1 MLNMKKLVHL
11 FNSSLFVR
19 CLSVAL
25 AVLSTVGAYAKT
37 WTGEKIIENQPYYLY
52 HPVSKGFLHSDGKI
66 HTTPEG
72 VCTWIFSGTTSGT
85 IKSSDGKYIY
95 LEKGLIYEGAGSASI
110 NSKSTT
116 LKISNESNDTY
127 LFSISASFPF
137 GRSNTYYFAYADNTI
152 NPIKNSASEECKW
165 QLISEEQVQ
174 NHIEVSS
181 NTIDFGTLSIG
192 SPISQTFTV
201 SGCNPSEI
209 QIVKDGDN
217 DNYFSISPTSISS
230 PGYNTHTVTVTY
242 KNDTKGLHSC
252 TLTLQAAGSTPAY
265 KENIAVS
272 ATTTLLEPTFT
283 WNLPAAINAG
293 QAVENVVSFSES
305 YLSSSGLTLSLEET
319 GSSDLLD
326 ISGDAASGWV
336 VQAKEGVEGETWLT
350 LTANETG
357 MFAAKT
363 ENKKIRVSNK
373 KVQTIV
379 WEQDLTRLVLGGAA
393 VTLNAAAMSDGNAT
407 GKPVTYTLSDY
418 SEVTVALSGNV
429 LTIKGEGKLKIT
441 ATVAEDD
448 VYLGASLTKEIFVRD
463 PNAVCSSETITI
475 LEDNSTNWE
484 TGLRVYGKPIN
495 KGSGAWEGTIGC
507 ASSISITCDKHP
519 YANLN
524 VNVAQLVNGTYTTI
538 GEFSKDGTYTY
549 TVSPKASKIRLST
562 SSNYSYGIKKVSYT
576 TATPATTPDKE
587 EMVFNTAAGST
598 TTQSVQIDWVNI
610 VFHPQI
616 TGSTGFSVGS
626 GFFGDCMASGKKE
639 LVITYTPAAGATTE
653 TATLQLLNNANA
665 VVKEIALRGEVSKL
679 PQQITEW
686 GVPSG
691 AFKTTDNIN
700 LSTYPITA
708 NSGLT
713 AFTYSIVSGA
723 GSIATIDDK
732 GILSIVRDGTITV
745 RATQPGNEVY
755 NPVSIERTIQIEKVT
770 PTCPTLPKASAILA
784 GAALSTSA
792 LSGGKVQDDKGA
804 AIAGTWA
811 WETPD
816 AMPAV
821 SGNYVAVFT
830 PDRTGWYNSVRAETA
845 VTVLAVPTF
854 VCSSTELDFGSA
866 VSVIDGATQTVTF
879 SNVDTKGQPLT
890 WHHAF
895 SGTDASCFA
904 LDGTISNSG
913 FSVRFNPTGATAH
926 SATLTVWATYT
937 AEGVEVV
944 SAKQQIS
951 LSGTGYVPE
960 AGLNFGQNSCD
971 FGQVLGTKKVTGSIG
986 LHFVAVSEISTA
998 SFSWENGNAAGV
1010 FGFTYTAGGTYDG
1023 TLSVTAGVGT
1033 AVNEPTTYEDVL
1045 VVKAFK
1051 TMDGKEITAKLPV
1064 RITLLPKAAN
1074 PLALHIVEDGENG
1087 LKEKRNTNGVL
1098 QYYYIYYDEQDQ
1110 QWLENADVE
1119 GVNPTITFPGG
1130 FDTCAVYDAN
1140 TKLLS
1145 ALRKSRR
1152 NLAIYIQ
1159 QEETDEYLAINRYA
1173 INVQVVKYT
1182 PEISFREGV
1191 MEKQLDKTNG
1201 VWYYAWK
1208 NTEYTDFIRTTNHE
1222 VPLYVECE
1230 NTANNDKYFTI
1241 ERQGDWSFNLKTL
1254 NTNASIRLRLKQAE
1268 SDKYEQLGTYIYN
1281 ATITTSNLDY
1291 VINVVKDPRHV
1302 SVTPVKNLWYN
1313 NAVAL
1318 HGETFTEQIVN
1329 AEWVGDQWVNNAWTG
1344 TKWTNGG
1351 GGYGSTTAFVLHDGG
1366 SVVFHFTGVP
1376 LNCVFTC
1383 RYPANAANGG
1393 TYTFSESKDGMVWS
1407 NIGSYS
1413 QHGGRNV
1420 LMSGES
1426 RYLRISY
1433 AKGDSDKDWVVLWG
1447 SISERL
1453 VARTDNN
1460 YVTCV
1465 QENQGEAYNDA
1476 RVTIKTANWG
1486 VGGLHVVSNSNP
1498 AFSIEIPTLKGN
1510 GVDEYREV
1518 TAIVRYNRDLDQ
1530 TGSAITQIVI
1540 KNDTTIT
1547 KNVKDSVVITVQAI
1561 AAVVKSIVPGNADRT
1576 GLQTGTIAG
1585 MPAQNPQN
1593 RPYHRGLRNI
1603 DLTHCFD
1610 ASGNA
1615 LFDRLYI
1622 FGITNATNDAKVTS
1636 AYVNADGTTTAVGT
1650 PQINHLLTVAPAQR
1664 NGRNDY
1670 VFNASTTCYVYLRN
1684 ADGKGYTYSANE
1696 TFDATQKRFD
1706 MGSSMNGKK
1715 IYMTGY
1721 CPFACT
1727 GTSPDQEG
1735 WMYFSGGNERVDI
1748 YLEDCEIMGK
1758 YKTASGCGHTDDY
1771 EYNKVELGIGDNY
1784 LTGCGSVFVFHSN
1797 GNASDTYTPYIHII
1811 GNNHLKG
1818 QYGSLLSE
1826 VVGKV
1831 IGIEIGTGI
1840 GNIGQASAP
1849 ITLVGRKS
1857 CGKTN
1862 LILDDNWADDSISNG
1877 YLKLDATAGTVGSVD
1892 LGSAGGTVT
1901 FNGGQYCL
1909 RNAAADN
1916 SYTCNTVACYRM
1928 YEKSAAG
1935 QTVRLYGFGTDQPGG
1950 CTLTIN
1956 SGTFTMEKNMLYGDA
1971 GKDYYRDQV
1980 NFSDL
1985 RLPGKTIINGGT
1997 FNGMDYVLACT
2008 DATMQGV
2015 RPLNSYGEAVCLYKD
2030 VPFTGT
2036 NTNGSVTFK
2045 LPDEFGTEDVYGTTE
2060 PSYVVNNNVSNG
2072 DVYGG
2077 QSVNA
2082 DGFGFIHLMLPGNV
2096 QIGGVAWC
2104 EELKNEK
2111 INNWAT
2117 SIPSISV
2124 GGVGGGVGN
2133 VTTGGETK
2141 VETGALAGG
2150 TTQTTK
2156 QLLYTEIDDNILN
2169 TSYKEGDMTIS
2180 FNGRYGVITNTEDYQ
2195 IDRHLNIMMT
2205 VEADRWI
2212 TFVAPFDISDVSVIE
2227 AADEDTLATLSKT
2240 DALRVQAEANIDLNY
2255 RLSNV
2260 IVEDLAGGRTTS
2272 TSLQELIPNNIRA
2285 MQWARTQAGVNP
2297 GNRGYYPLTHYDG
2310 TNMRQANWY
2319 LYEIDSE
2326 DDTFTSAGTGED
2338 LDIKWRPVSKTAE
2351 AARADSSV
2359 LMHKGKVYAMQFPYC
2374 PLCNDV
2380 DTRTKY
2386 DYWTGKFVVFH
2397 GYGPQTVAGTNEQ
2410 TTIKGTS
2417 VSPGT
2422 ARMTGNY
2429 TFGEMTLP
2437 ASSAYLHNTSNDMFE
2452 LNTASA
2458 TVKPGQGYMLYSA
2471 PTGARKVAAFS
2482 RMGRVMSYV
2491 EDENVTTDSH
2501 VPTIGDRQTL
2511 IAYDMDGG
2519 VNVEVLR
2526 SQQVRVYDMRGQLL
2540 YSDYLTEG
2548 TTCPFYLTQGLYLLR
2563 GEYETLKIIVD

>member
-1 MLNMKKLVHL
+1 MKKLVH
-11 FNSSLFVR
+11 FFDSSLFVR

-37 WTGEKIIENQPYYLY
+37 WTGEKIIENTPYYLY
-52 HPVSKGFLHSDGKI
+52 HPTSGGFLHSDGKI

-72 VCTWIFSGTTSGT
+72 VCTWTFSNTTSGT
-85 IKSSDGKYIY
+85 IKSSDGKYVYI
-95 LEKGLIYEGAGSASI
+95 KQGTSASVGWEANI
-110 NSKSTT
+110 NSSSTT
-116 LKISNESNDTY
+116 LTIKDEGDYNYS
-127 LFSISASFPF
+127 FSRYKGSTIGWLGGSV
-137 GRSNTYYFAYADNTI
+137 TYYFAYVNNSI
-152 NPIKNSASEECKW
+152 EPIKNPLTKEQCKW
-165 QLISEEQVQ
+165 QLISVEQVQ

-242 KNDTKGLHSC
+242 KNDTKDRHAC
-252 TLTLQAAGSTPAY
+252 TLTVQATRSPAAY
-265 KENIAVS
+265 KETIAVS

-373 KVQTIV
+373 KMQTIV

-448 VYLGASLTKEIFVRD
+448 VYLGTSLTKDIFVRD
-463 PNAVCSSETITI
+463 PNAVCSSETISVFSNSDTHYEFPWWYTGQS
-475 LEDNSTNWE
+475 LSKNSQPLVED
-484 TGLRVYGKPIN
+484 IF
-495 KGSGAWEGTIGC
+495 C
-507 ASSISITCDKHP
+507 ASSVTVTIQKHVS
-519 YANLN
+519 ADGH
-524 VNVAQLVNGTYTTI
+524 VTIAQEINGTYRTVGTLA
-538 GEFSKDGTYTY
+538 DGTSTFE
-549 TVSPKASKIRLST
+549 VSPLASKIQLST
-562 SSNYSYGIKKVSYT
+562 SSSSSYFIQEISYT
-576 TATPATTPDKE
+576 TATPATTPGKE

-616 TGSTGFSVGS
+616 MGSTGFSVGS

-639 LVITYTPAAGATTE
+639 LVITYTPAAGASTE

-691 AFKTTDNIN
+691 TFKTTDNIN

-713 AFTYSIVSGA
+713 DFTYSIVSGA

-732 GILSIVRDGTITV
+732 GLLSIVRDGTITV

-755 NPVSIERTIQIEKVT
+755 NPVSIDRTIQISKVT

-816 AMPAV
+816 ATPAV

-830 PDRTGWYNSVRAETA
+830 PDRTGWYNSVRTEIA

-854 VCSSTELDFGSA
+854 VCSSTSLDFGSA

-879 SNVDTKGQPLT
+879 SNVDTKGQTLT

-904 LDGTISNSG
+904 LDGAITDSG

-937 AEGVEVV
+937 TEGVEVV

-971 FGQVLGTKKVTGSIG
+971 FGQVLGTKKAASSIG

-998 SFSWENGNAAGV
+998 SFSWKNGNAAGI

-1023 TLSVTAGVGT
+1023 TLSVTAGVKT
-1033 AVNEPTTYEDVL
+1033 AVSAQTTYEDVL
-1045 VVKAFK
+1045 VVKAAK
-1051 TMDGKEITAKLPV
+1051 TMGGEEITAKLPV

-1087 LKEKRNTNGVL
+1087 LKAKRNTNGTL

-1110 QWLENADVE
+1110 QWLENTDVE

-1130 FDTCAVYDAN
+1130 FDTCAVYNAD

-1145 ALRKSRR
+1145 ARRKSRR
-1152 NLAIYIQ
+1152 NLTIYIQ
-1159 QEETDEYLAINRYA
+1159 QKETDEYLAINRYA

-1191 MEKQLDKTNG
+1191 MEKDTTTTQKR
-1201 VWYYAWK
+1201 YSAWR
-1208 NTEYTDFIRTTNHE
+1208 NTTYTDFIRTTNQDA
-1222 VPLYVECE
+1222 PLTVACNAANQENLYFLLQRTGNRNYDLQALNRDGNILLRITQPETDHWEAVNDASWWVYV
-1230 NTANNDKYFTI
+1230 
-1241 ERQGDWSFNLKTL
+1241 R
-1254 NTNASIRLRLKQAE
+1254 
-1268 SDKYEQLGTYIYN
+1268 
-1281 ATITTSNLDY
+1281 
-1291 VINVVKDPRHV
+1291 KDPRHV
-1302 SVTPVKNLWYN
+1302 DVNPNKQLWEN

-1318 HGETFTEQIVN
+1318 HGEKFTEQIVN
-1329 AEWVGDQWVNNAWTG
+1329 AEWVGDQWVNNNAWTG
-1344 TKWTNGG
+1344 TQWTNGG
-1351 GGYGSTTAFVLHDGG
+1351 GGYGSTTAFVLHDGS

-1376 LNCVFTC
+1376 IHNNFTC
-1383 RYPANAANGG
+1383 RYPGNKPNGG
-1393 TYTFSESKDGMVWS
+1393 TYTFEESKDGTIWS
-1407 NIGSYS
+1407 NIGAYTA
-1413 QHGGRNV
+1413 HGGRNV
-1420 LMSGES
+1420 LMSGDS

-1433 AKGDSDKDWVVLWG
+1433 AKGDSEAEWAVLWG
-1447 SISERL
+1447 GGIYERR
-1453 VARTDNN
+1453 VARTDKN
-1460 YVTCV
+1460 YVSCV
-1465 QENQGEAYNDA
+1465 EDGDEYQPAY
-1476 RVTIKTANWG
+1476 VTIKTANWG
-1486 VGGLHVVSNSNP
+1486 EGGVRVVSNSNP
-1498 AFSIEIPTLKGN
+1498 AFSIGMPTLKGN
-1510 GVDEYREV
+1510 GIDEYREI
-1518 TAIVRYNRDLDQ
+1518 TATIRYNKDLDQ
-1530 TGSAITQIVI
+1530 AKSAITQIVI

-1561 AAVVKSIVPGNADRT
+1561 AAVVKNIVPGNADKT
-1576 GLQTGTIAG
+1576 GLQTGTVAG
-1585 MPAQNPQN
+1585 IPAQYPQN
-1593 RPYHRGLRNI
+1593 RPYHRGTRNI
-1603 DLTHCFD
+1603 NLTHCFD
-1610 ASGNA
+1610 AAGNA

-1622 FGITNATNDAKVTS
+1622 FGMTTATNDSKVT
-1636 AYVNADGTTTAVGT
+1636 ATYKNADGTTTAAGT
-1650 PQINHLLTVAPAQR
+1650 PQINHSLTTAIASR
-1664 NGRNDY
+1664 NSTN

-1721 CPFACT
+1721 CPFANT
-1727 GTSPDQEG
+1727 GTSPSHEG
-1735 WMYFSGGNERVDI
+1735 WMYFTGGNERVDI
-1748 YLEDCEIMGK
+1748 YLEDCEIMSK
-1758 YKTASGCGHTDDY
+1758 HKTSSGCGTTEDY

-1784 LTGCGSVFVFHSN
+1784 LTGSGSVFVFHSN
-1797 GNASDTYTPYIHII
+1797 GNASGTYTPYIHII

-1826 VVGKV
+1826 VVGNV
-1831 IGIEIGTGI
+1831 LGIEIATGI

-1849 ITLVGRKS
+1849 ITLLGSKNS
-1857 CGKTN
+1857 GKTN
-1862 LILDDNWADDSISNG
+1862 LILDDNWADRSISNG

-1956 SGTFTMEKNMLYGDA
+1956 SGTFTAEKNMLYGDA

-1997 FNGMDYVLACT
+1997 FNGIDYVLACT

-2285 MQWARTQAGVNP
+2285 MQWARTQAGLNP

>member
-11 FNSSLFVR
+11 FDTSLFVR

-25 AVLSTVGAYAKT
+25 AVLSTIVGYAKT
-37 WTGEKIIENQPYYLY
+37 WTGETITANKAYYLY
-52 HPVSKGFLHSDGKI
+52 HPTSGGFLHSDGKI

-72 VCTWIFSGTTSGT
+72 VCTWTFSSTTSGT
-85 IKSSDGKYIY
+85 IKSSDGKYVYI
-95 LEKGLIYEGAGSASI
+95 KQGNIYEEAGTANINTSSA
-110 NSKSTT
+110 T
-116 LKISNESNDTY
+116 LDIKNENDKY
-127 LFSISASFPF
+127 YSFSLSHTFIFN
-137 GRSNTYYFAYADNTI
+137 RSNTYYFAYAGNTI
-152 NPIKNSASEECKW
+152 KPIKNSVSEECKW
-165 QLISEEQVQ
+165 QLISVKQAQ

-181 NTIDFGTLSIG
+181 NTIDFGTQSIG

-209 QIVKDGDN
+209 QIVKSGDN
-217 DNYFSISPTSISS
+217 DNYFSISPTSVSS

-242 KNDTKGLHSC
+242 KNDTKGLHAC
-252 TLTLQAAGSTPAY
+252 TLTVQAAGSPAAY
-265 KENIAVS
+265 KEPIAVS
-272 ATTTLLEPTFT
+272 ATTNLLEPTFT

-293 QAVENVVSFSES
+293 QAVENVVSFANG
-305 YLSSSGLTLSLEET
+305 YLSSKGLTLSLEET
-319 GSSDLLD
+319 SSSDLLD
-326 ISGDAASGWV
+326 ISGDAVSGWV

-350 LTANETG
+350 LTANEAG

-363 ENKKIRVSNK
+363 ESKKIRVSNK
-373 KVQTIV
+373 KIQTIV

-393 VTLNAAAMSDGNAT
+393 VTLNATATSDGTAT
-407 GKPVTYTLSDY
+407 GKPITYTLSDY

-441 ATVAEDD
+441 ATVEEDD

-463 PNAVCSSETITI
+463 PNAVCSSETLSIHD
-475 LEDNSTNWE
+475 DNTRHTEALLSYRGTPLNKST
-484 TGLRVYGKPIN
+484 
-495 KGSGAWEGTIGC
+495 GALIYDISC
-507 ASSISITCDKHP
+507 ANSISITCDKHS

-524 VNVAQLVNGTYTTI
+524 VNVAQLMNGTYTTI

-549 TVSPKASKIRLST
+549 TVSPNASKIRLST
-562 SSNYSYGIKKVSYT
+562 SSNYSYGIQKVSYT

-616 TGSTGFSVGS
+616 TGSTSFSAGS

-639 LVITYTPAAGATTE
+639 LVITYTPTAGASTE
-653 TATLQLLNNANA
+653 TATLQLLDNANA

-691 AFKTTDNIN
+691 TFKTTDNIN

-732 GILSIVRDGTITV
+732 GLLSIVRDGTITV

-755 NPVSIERTIQIEKVT
+755 NPVSIERTIHIEKVT

-784 GAALSTSA
+784 GAALSTST

-816 AMPAV
+816 ATPAV

-830 PDRTGWYNSVRAETA
+830 PERTGWYNSVRAETA

-854 VCSSTELDFGSA
+854 VCSSTALDFGSA
-866 VSVIDGATQTVTF
+866 VSVIDGATQAVGF
-879 SNVDTKGQPLT
+879 SNVDSKGQTLT

-904 LDGTISNSG
+904 LDGAITDSG

-971 FGQVLGTKKVTGSIG
+971 FGQVLGTKKAASSIG

-998 SFSWENGNAAGV
+998 SFSWENGNAAGI

-1023 TLSVTAGVGT
+1023 TLSVTAGVST
-1033 AVNEPTTYEDVL
+1033 AVNTETVYEDVL
-1045 VVKAFK
+1045 VVKATK
-1051 TMDGKEITAKLPV
+1051 TIGGEEITAKLPV

-1087 LKEKRNTNGVL
+1087 LKAKRNTNGAL
-1098 QYYYIYYDEQDQ
+1098 QYYFIYYDEQDQ

-1119 GVNPTITFPGG
+1119 GVNPTITFSNG
-1130 FDTCAVYDAN
+1130 FDTCAVYDKD

-1152 NLAIYIQ
+1152 NLTIYIQ
-1159 QEETDEYLAINRYA
+1159 QKETDEYLAINRYA

-1191 MEKQLDKTNG
+1191 MEKDTTTTQKR
-1201 VWYYAWK
+1201 YSAWR
-1208 NTEYTDFIRTTNHE
+1208 NTTYTDFIRTTNHDA
-1222 VPLYVECE
+1222 PLTVAC
-1230 NTANNDKYFTI
+1230 NTASQENLYFVLQRTGDRNYDLQALNRDGNILLRITQPETDHWEAVND
-1241 ERQGDWSFNLKTL
+1241 
-1254 NTNASIRLRLKQAE
+1254 ASW
-1268 SDKYEQLGTYIYN
+1268 
-1281 ATITTSNLDY
+1281 Y
-1291 VINVVKDPRHV
+1291 VYVRKDPRHV
-1302 SVTPVKNLWYN
+1302 DVNPNKQLWEN

-1318 HGETFTEQIVN
+1318 HGEKFTEQAVN

-1344 TKWTNGG
+1344 TQWTNGG

-1376 LNCVFTC
+1376 IHNYFTC
-1383 RYPANAANGG
+1383 RYPGNKPNGG
-1393 TYTFSESKDGMVWS
+1393 TYTFEESKDGTVWS
-1407 NIGSYS
+1407 NIGSYTA
-1413 QHGGRNV
+1413 HGGRNV
-1420 LMSGES
+1420 LMSGDS

-1433 AKGDSDKDWVVLWG
+1433 TKGDSEAEWAVLWG
-1447 SISERL
+1447 GGIYERR
-1453 VARTDNN
+1453 VARADKN
-1460 YVTCV
+1460 YVSCV
-1465 QENQGEAYNDA
+1465 QETAGDEYQPA

-1486 VGGLHVVSNSNP
+1486 EGGVRIVSNSNP
-1498 AFSIEIPTLKGN
+1498 AFSIEMPTLKGN
-1510 GVDEYREV
+1510 GIDEYREI
-1518 TAIVRYNRDLDQ
+1518 TATIRYNKDLDQ
-1530 TGSAITQIVI
+1530 AKSAITQIVI
-1540 KNDTTIT
+1540 KNDTSIT

-1561 AAVVKSIVPGNADRT
+1561 SAVVKNIVPGNADKT
-1576 GLQTGTIAG
+1576 GLQTGTVAG
-1585 MPAQNPQN
+1585 IPAQYPQN
-1593 RPYHRGLRNI
+1593 RPYHRGTRNI
-1603 DLTHCFD
+1603 NLTHCFD
-1610 ASGNA
+1610 AAGNA

-1622 FGITNATNDAKVTS
+1622 FGMTTATNDSKVTA
-1636 AYVNADGTTTAVGT
+1636 AYKNADGTTTAVGT
-1650 PQINHLLTVAPAQR
+1650 PQINHSLTTAIASR
-1664 NGRNDY
+1664 NSTN

-1706 MGSSMNGKK
+1706 MGNSMNGKK

-1721 CPFACT
+1721 CPFANT
-1727 GTSPDQEG
+1727 GTSPNHEG
-1735 WMYFSGGNERVDI
+1735 WMYFTGGNERVDI
-1748 YLEDCEIMGK
+1748 YLEDCEIMSK
-1758 YKTASGCGHTDDY
+1758 HKTSSGCGTTEDY

-1784 LTGCGSVFVFHSN
+1784 LTGSGSVFVFHSN
-1797 GNASDTYTPYIHII
+1797 GNASGTYTPYIHII

-1826 VVGKV
+1826 VVGNV
-1831 IGIEIGTGI
+1831 LGIEIATGI

-1849 ITLVGRKS
+1849 ITLLGSKNS
-1857 CGKTN
+1857 GKTN
-1862 LILDDNWADDSISNG
+1862 LILDDNWADGSISNG

-1892 LGSAGGTVT
+1892 LGSASGTAT

-1935 QTVRLYGFGTDQPGG
+1935 QTVRLYGFGTDQPER
-1950 CTLTIN
+1950 CTVTIN

-1980 NFSDL
+1980 NFSDM
-1985 RLPGKTIINGGT
+1985 RLPGNSIINGGT
-1997 FNGMDYVLACT
+1997 FNGIDYVLACT
-2008 DATMQGV
+2008 DATMQGT
-2015 RPLNSYGEAVCLYKD
+2015 RPINSYGEAVCLYKD
-2030 VPFTGT
+2030 VPCTGK

-2045 LPDEFGTEDVYGTTE
+2045 LPDEFGAEDVYGTTE
-2060 PSYVVNNNVSNG
+2060 PSYVVNDNVSNG

-2096 QIGGVAWC
+2096 QISGAAWC

-2124 GGVGGGVGN
+2124 GGIGGSVGN
-2133 VTTGGETK
+2133 VTTGGETE

-2180 FNGRYGVITNTEDYQ
+2180 FNGKYGVITNMEDYQ

-2240 DALRVQAEANIDLNY
+2240 DALSVQAEANIDLNY

-2285 MQWARTQAGVNP
+2285 MQWARTQAGLNP

-2326 DDTFTSAGTGED
+2326 DDTFQSDETGAN
-2338 LDIKWRPVSKTAE
+2338 LNIHWKPVSKTAE
-2351 AARADSSV
+2351 SARADSSV

-2380 DTRTKY
+2380 NTRDYY

-2397 GYGPQTVAGTNEQ
+2397 GYGPQTVAGTNAHNA
-2410 TTIKGTS
+2410 IKAIS
-2417 VSPGT
+2417 VISGT
-2422 ARMTGNY
+2422 ARMIGNY
-2429 TFGEMTLP
+2429 TFGEMTLS
-2437 ASSAYLHNTSNDMFE
+2437 AKSAYIHNTSNDIFE
-2452 LNTASA
+2452 LNESA
-2458 TVKPGQGYMLYSA
+2458 TTIKPGQGYMLYAPAGALKVSA
-2471 PTGARKVAAFS
+2471 IS
-2482 RMGRVMSYV
+2482 RSGRIVSYT
-2491 EDENVTTDSH
+2491 EDENVSTGSH
-2501 VPTIGDRQTL
+2501 VPTIGDHNSL
-2511 IAYDMDGG
+2511 IVYIIEGGFSVEAIRGQQIRLYD
-2519 VNVEVLR
+2519 L
-2526 SQQVRVYDMRGQLL
+2526 RGQLL
-2540 YSDYLTEG
+2540 YSGYLAEG
-2548 TTCPFYLTQGLYLLR
+2548 TVCPFYEAQGLYLLR
-2563 GEYETLKIIVD
+2563 GEYETVKIMVK